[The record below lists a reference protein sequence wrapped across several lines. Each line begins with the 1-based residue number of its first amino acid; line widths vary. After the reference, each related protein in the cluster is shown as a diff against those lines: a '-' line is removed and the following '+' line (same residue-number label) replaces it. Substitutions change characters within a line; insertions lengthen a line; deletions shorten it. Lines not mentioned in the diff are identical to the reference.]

1 MMYRILWGENAPKSD
16 QKTVFQERTQPT
28 LRVREQR
35 RGAKGQRAME
45 WEKRCQMLPAAN
57 DLALILAE
65 PPRETTGAQRWVGGW
80 VGVWL
85 RRFATGSYKCYN
97 FSQDFYNRENLVHFR
112 DAHGQ
117 GATAWLSAHP
127 SPASPHTLRFP
138 EGQMLCRKS
147 AQVHGSRVL

>member
-65 PPRETTGAQRWVGGW
+65 PPRETTGAQRWVSGLEFGSGGLLL
-80 VGVWL
+80 VPTN
-85 RRFATGSYKCYN
+85 ATSSHRTFTTEKI
-97 FSQDFYNRENLVHFR
+97 
-112 DAHGQ
+112 
-117 GATAWLSAHP
+117 
-127 SPASPHTLRFP
+127 
-138 EGQMLCRKS
+138 
-147 AQVHGSRVL
+147 